1 MKRDVSYIESKS
13 KMKDT
18 NSTIS
23 VTVLIMNRLN
33 SRIKK
38 QTLLRRELFYFSD
51 FKLLIFYRGIDAEQT
66 TR

>member
-1 MKRDVSYIESKS
+1 MKRDLNYIESKS

-51 FKLLIFYRGIDAEQT
+51 FKLLIFYRGIDA
-66 TR
+66 